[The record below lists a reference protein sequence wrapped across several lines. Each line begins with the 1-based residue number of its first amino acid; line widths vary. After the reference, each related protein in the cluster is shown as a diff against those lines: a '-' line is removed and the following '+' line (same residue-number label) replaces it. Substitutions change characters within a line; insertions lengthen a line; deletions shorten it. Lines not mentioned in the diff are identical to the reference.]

1 MYDNVE
7 EFWVLLREKGNK
19 KATLIREEKQYQQ
32 EAASYPNFI
41 HLHMCLYRP

>member
-19 KATLIREEKQYQQ
+19 KATLLREEQS

-41 HLHMCLYRP
+41 PSVDPIYN